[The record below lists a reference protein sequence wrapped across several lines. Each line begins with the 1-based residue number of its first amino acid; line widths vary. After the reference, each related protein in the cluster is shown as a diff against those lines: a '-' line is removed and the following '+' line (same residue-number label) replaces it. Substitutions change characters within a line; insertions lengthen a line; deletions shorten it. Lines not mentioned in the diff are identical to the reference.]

1 MENSNPQYTCIS
13 CAIAFITADDQRG
26 HYKSDHHRY
35 NMKRRV
41 AGLPPVT
48 AHAFNEK
55 VLERRAE
62 TALTTSATGKTCRIC
77 RKVYTTEN
85 AYRSHIASKKHRDAE
100 AAQGPT
106 TESHPTPSK
115 TENAQKPPP
124 LQPVAKLVT
133 DDPGTCD
140 TSIEARIS
148 ASRNRIPP
156 TTCLFCAL
164 SSESIEANVTHM
176 TRQHG
181 FFIPDTEYLLDLPG
195 LLTYLG
201 DKIAVSNVCI
211 WCNGRGRAFHSLDAV
226 RKHML
231 DKSHCKIA
239 YDSQDDRL
247 DVSDY
252 YDFTSSY
259 AVPSSGTTPTPH
271 AMLGRKRSPA
281 NENDDEQ
288 WEDDETVP
296 EEEVDEIVEEGNEGD
311 EDIPDGARVAY
322 GDTPYELVLPS
333 GARIGHRSLKRYYV
347 QKFSDPLPNVS
358 GFENSDSVVV
368 RRLLKESR
376 TGLIPASGGGFGGSG
391 RGMMTIKANS
401 IHQAK
406 EAGRHIKEHRDAR
419 VKDQFRIKA
428 GFKANHQKH
437 YRDQLLQ

>member
-1 MENSNPQYTCIS
+1 
-13 CAIAFITADDQRG
+13 
-26 HYKSDHHRY
+26 
-35 NMKRRV
+35 MKRRV
-41 AGLPPVT
+41 AGLPPIN
-48 AHAFNEK
+48 AQAFNQK

-62 TALTTSATGKTCRIC
+62 TALTSSATGKTCKIC

-85 AYRSHIASKKHRDAE
+85 AYRSHVASKKHRDAE
-100 AAQGPT
+100 VAAQSPAA
-106 TESHPTPSK
+106 ESHSSPSNAH
-115 TENAQKPPP
+115 NAQPRPSP
-124 LQPVAKLVT
+124 QPGAESAT
-133 DDPGTCD
+133 DDLGSDP
-140 TSIEARIS
+140 SIEAKIA

-156 TTCLFCAL
+156 TACLFCAL
-164 SSESIEANVTHM
+164 PSESVETNVAHM
-176 TRQHG
+176 SRQHG
-181 FFIPDTEYLLDLPG
+181 FFIPDKEYLLDLPG

-201 DKIAVSNVCI
+201 DKIAVSNNCI

-259 AVPSSGTTPTPH
+259 AVPSTGTAPTPRT
-271 AMLGRKRSPA
+271 LLRRKAGPA
-281 NENDDEQ
+281 KEGGDEE
-288 WEDDETVP
+288 WEDDEAVP
-296 EEEVDEIVEEGNEGD
+296 EEEVDEIVEEGNESD
-311 EDIPDGARVAY
+311 EDILDGARVTY

-406 EAGRHIKEHRDAR
+406 EAGRHITEHRDSR
-419 VKDQFRIKA
+419 VKEQFRIKA